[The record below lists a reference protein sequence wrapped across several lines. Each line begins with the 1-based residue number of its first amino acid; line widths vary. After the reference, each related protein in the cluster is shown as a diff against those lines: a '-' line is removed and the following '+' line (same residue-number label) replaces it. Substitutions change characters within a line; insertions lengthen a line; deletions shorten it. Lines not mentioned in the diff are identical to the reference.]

1 MTFRVSPPFFDAFRW
16 FPGTTR
22 GISRCSPIREPRRP
36 SWIGLVGFDQS
47 TRSHLYGFCFRLY
60 VCVLVESWHMF
71 RSDLLRLCSGANTS
85 LTMVVTPGCF
95 THYSLVCCCKREFRV
110 ITWMMDPSNTVSGSH
125 PFSNFV
131 PRAANLNHESYLGSR
146 TFTAFISLLLP
157 IHAEVAGV
165 HAAPRGDRLNVSSIP
180 LAFDPRSQGHG
191 NLLFTRCREIYWP
204 LVHVIQ
210 YTLDHPRY
218 QKGVCVRDSAGAR
231 KHDRCRRI
239 RRDS

>member
-1 MTFRVSPPFFDAFRW
+1 MVSRNHTRNQSSFSESRTQTAVMDWPCGVRSKHTIASIW
-16 FPGTTR
+16 FLFSV
-22 GISRCSPIREPRRP
+22 ICLCFSRI
-36 SWIGLVGFDQS
+36 V
-47 TRSHLYGFCFRLY
+47 
-60 VCVLVESWHMF
+60 
-71 RSDLLRLCSGANTS
+71 RSDLLRLCSRANAS

-110 ITWMMDPSNTVSGSH
+110 ITWMMGSH

-165 HAAPRGDRLNVSSIP
+165 HAAPRGDRLNVSPIP

-191 NLLFTRCREIYWP
+191 NLLFTRYREIYWP